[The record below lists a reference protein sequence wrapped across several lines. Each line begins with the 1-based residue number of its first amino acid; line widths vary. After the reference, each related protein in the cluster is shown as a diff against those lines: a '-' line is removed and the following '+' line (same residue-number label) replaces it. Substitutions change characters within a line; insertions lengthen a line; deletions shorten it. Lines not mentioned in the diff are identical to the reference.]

1 MESIKHNA
9 VSFKQHSFIA
19 QLFATVQGVCYIDSL
34 LFLCACLSYK
44 LTEEKSKKKKH
55 YNYKYK
61 KKKQGGVESILPP
74 KGCFAAQQSASRLIS
89 EVILITVAVAVQ

>member
-1 MESIKHNA
+1 MILYCFYVH
-9 VSFKQHSFIA
+9 VSVTSSQRKK
-19 QLFATVQGVCYIDSL
+19 V
-34 LFLCACLSYK
+34 
-44 LTEEKSKKKKH
+44 KKKKH